1 MTEKQSPFVT
11 IEQLAQY
18 FRVSVS
24 TIRAWVRQGHIPETT
39 YIGLGNTYRFNRDAV
54 AAALTGVERSGE
66 EEHGSEAVIAA
77 GAVGSVVVTSND
89 VEEEQLE
96 LDFDTDEDV

>member
-1 MTEKQSPFVT
+1 MHGFGRGTSLKQLISD
-11 IEQLAQY
+11 
-18 FRVSVS
+18 S
-24 TIRAWVRQGHIPETT
+24 
-39 YIGLGNTYRFNRDAV
+39 GNTYRFNRDAV
-54 AAALTGVERSGE
+54 AVALTGVERSGE

-77 GAVGSVVVTSND
+77 GAVGSVVVASND